1 METSIAE
8 LRANKQNPNQQMQVP
23 QPPQMQMHPPQQV
36 QQPLPQQMQAPQPTQ
51 APQPMQHQLQQM
63 QQPAQWSQQ
72 MGNIQYPMDMSLH
85 YNKIK
90 DIGVLLL
97 LCMIMFSTPF
107 QDILVKNLPF
117 LTSTNTGKHT
127 NMMGCL
133 MIASMVSS
141 SFTVYKTFGIE

>member
-8 LRANKQNPNQQMQVP
+8 LRANKQNPNQQMQAP
-23 QPPQMQMHPPQQV
+23 QPPQMQMQAPQPPQQIH
-36 QQPLPQQMQAPQPTQ
+36 QQPLPQPTQ

-72 MGNIQYPMDMSLH
+72 TGNIQYPMDMSLH